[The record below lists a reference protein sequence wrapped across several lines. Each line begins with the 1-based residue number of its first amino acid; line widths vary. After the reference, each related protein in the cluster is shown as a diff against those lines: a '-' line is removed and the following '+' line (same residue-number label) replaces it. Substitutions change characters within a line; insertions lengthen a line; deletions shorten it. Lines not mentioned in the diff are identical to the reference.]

1 MSSQLN
7 SFSRLPPALIV
18 SQSALCM
25 LPPRATTDA
34 ARLSACPP
42 FAWRSH
48 MLYIDIPTR
57 VSYEMNCYFTHGR
70 SVAAIGFNV
79 ETIEYRNAE
88 ICIWDVGGESACLPA
103 WRLASNPFS
112 FQPES
117 RSRENVLT

>member
-1 MSSQLN
+1 MHT
-7 SFSRLPPALIV
+7 V
-18 SQSALCM
+18 
-25 LPPRATTDA
+25 
-34 ARLSACPP
+34 
-42 FAWRSH
+42 
-48 MLYIDIPTR
+48 
-57 VSYEMNCYFTHGR
+57 GR

-103 WRLASNPFS
+103 CLPVWRLASNPFS